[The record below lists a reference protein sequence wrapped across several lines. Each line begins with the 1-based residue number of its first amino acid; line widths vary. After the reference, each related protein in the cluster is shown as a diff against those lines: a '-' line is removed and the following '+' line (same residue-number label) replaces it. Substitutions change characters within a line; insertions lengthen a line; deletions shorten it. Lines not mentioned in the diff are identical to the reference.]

1 VSDDGKKVEAD
12 KGFAGL
18 TSLLSDVEVSAD
30 VKHSPLSG
38 RGEVPHS
45 AASTATADTKPESSR
60 QQSSS
65 RGDESKSAYQSPP
78 QAEGAGSG
86 GKWILGLG
94 VVALVVW
101 GISQTGNNK
110 TQTSSPGYST
120 TTTTPSTS
128 AGSQPSYA
136 PSLPSPAPLLAEEMP
151 NAGSGNVLGAD
162 QIRYCLAEDIRL
174 ASAKQAVN
182 EYTNSDVDRFNSM
195 VADYNSRCSNDRYRR
210 GALESVRSEVERFR
224 TQLEAEG
231 RGRFSRG
238 AAAPLTPDFPQS
250 AVPQTPALKDQSVQ
264 RQTEPDLSDLTSD
277 EQQSIEMACL
287 EPKVNAGPKA
297 YDACVKKHLRSLKGN
312 SRHPDLSRLS
322 SDEQQS
328 IEMAC
333 LSDKVNNGPAAYNR
347 CVQGHVNS
355 LGAESRRP
363 DISQLSSDE
372 QQSIEMACLSQKVNS
387 GPAAYNKCIGRH
399 LASLGGVSHT
409 PDQSRLTSSE
419 QQSIDMACLEQKVN
433 SGPAAYNR
441 CLERQIARLKR

>member
-1 VSDDGKKVEAD
+1 MSEDKQTGEAN

-18 TSLLSDVEVSAD
+18 TSLLSDVD
-30 VKHSPLSG
+30 
-38 RGEVPHS
+38 
-45 AASTATADTKPESSR
+45 ASADTKQKPASGRAEEPFAAKVTGLADAR
-60 QQSSS
+60 PQGLTQQSSS
-65 RGDESKSAYQSPP
+65 PGEKQKATNQIPP
-78 QAEGAGSG
+78 QVSDTGTG
-86 GKWILGLG
+86 GKWLLGLG
-94 VVALVVW
+94 VAALVIL
-101 GISQTGNNK
+101 GISQMGNK
-110 TQTSSPGYST
+110 GTHSSGTGYST
-120 TTTTPSTS
+120 PTSTASTS
-128 AGSQPSYA
+128 IGSQPSYA
-136 PSLPSPAPLLAEEMP
+136 PSPAPGLVEEMP
-151 NAGSGNVLGAD
+151 NTGNGNLLGAG

-174 ASAKQAVN
+174 STAKQSVN
-182 EYTNSDVDRFNSM
+182 EYINSDVDRFNSM
-195 VADYNSRCSNDRYRR
+195 VADYNSRCSNFRYRK

-231 RGRFSRG
+231 RGRFNRG
-238 AAAPLTPDFPQS
+238 ATAPLTPDVPLS
-250 AVPQTPALKDQSVQ
+250 AAPQTLAPKDQPTQ
-264 RQTEPDLSDLTSD
+264 RQSEPGLSDLTSD

-312 SRHPDLSRLS
+312 NRSPDISRLS

-387 GPAAYNKCIGRH
+387 GPAAYNKCIARH
-399 LASLGGVSHT
+399 LASLGGVSHA

-419 QQSIDMACLEQKVN
+419 QQSIEMACLEQKVN

>member
-1 VSDDGKKVEAD
+1 MSEDKQTGETN

-18 TSLLSDVEVSAD
+18 TSLLSDVD
-30 VKHSPLSG
+30 
-38 RGEVPHS
+38 
-45 AASTATADTKPESSR
+45 ASADTKQKPASGRAEEPLAAKATGLADAR
-60 QQSSS
+60 PQGLTQQSSS
-65 RGDESKSAYQSPP
+65 PGKKQTATNQIPPHVSAT
-78 QAEGAGSG
+78 GTG

-94 VVALVVW
+94 VAALVIL
-101 GISQTGNNK
+101 GISQMGNK
-110 TQTSSPGYST
+110 GTQTSGTGYA
-120 TTTTPSTS
+120 TPSSTASTGTS
-128 AGSQPSYA
+128 SQPSYA
-136 PSLPSPAPLLAEEMP
+136 PSVPSPAPGLAEEMP
-151 NAGSGNVLGAD
+151 STGSGNLLGAG

-174 ASAKQAVN
+174 ATAKQAVN
-182 EYTNSDVDRFNSM
+182 EYINSDVDRFNSM
-195 VADYNSRCSNDRYRR
+195 VADYNSRCSNFRYRK
-210 GALESVRSEVERFR
+210 GTLESVRSEVERFR
-224 TQLEAEG
+224 TQLEVEG

-238 AAAPLTPDFPQS
+238 ATTPITPDVPLS
-250 AVPQTPALKDQSVQ
+250 AVPQTPAPKDQSAQ
-264 RQTEPDLSDLTSD
+264 RQSEPDLSDLTSD

-287 EPKVNAGPKA
+287 VPKVNAGPKA
-297 YDACVKKHLRSLKGN
+297 YDACVKKHLRSLKGHN
-312 SRHPDLSRLS
+312 RSPDLSRLS

-333 LSDKVNNGPAAYNR
+333 LGDKVNNGPAAYNR

-399 LASLGGVSHT
+399 LTSLGGVSHT
-409 PDQSRLTSSE
+409 PDKSRLTSSE
-419 QQSIDMACLEQKVN
+419 QQSIEMVCLEQKVN

>member
-1 VSDDGKKVEAD
+1 MSDDKQKGEAN

-18 TSLLSDVEVSAD
+18 NSLLSDVDASVDTEQTSV
-30 VKHSPLSG
+30 SG
-38 RGEVPHS
+38 RGEEPVTVKKTGH
-45 AASTATADTKPESSR
+45 ADTRSQGPTQQASSPGEKR
-60 QQSSS
+60 KVTDQI
-65 RGDESKSAYQSPP
+65 SP
-78 QAEGAGSG
+78 QVSETGTG

-94 VVALVVW
+94 VAALIIW
-101 GISQTGNNK
+101 GVSQMGNK
-110 TQTSSPGYST
+110 GTQTSGAGYST
-120 TTTTPSTS
+120 PTTTASTS
-128 AGSQPSYA
+128 TGSQPSYA
-136 PSLPSPAPLLAEEMP
+136 PSPAPGLAEEMP
-151 NAGSGNVLGAD
+151 STGSGILLGVG

-174 ASAKQAVN
+174 TAAKQAAN
-182 EYTNSDVDRFNSM
+182 GNINNDVDRFNLM
-195 VADYNSRCSNDRYRR
+195 VADYNSRCSNFRYRK

-238 AAAPLTPDFPQS
+238 ATAPLTPDVPLS
-250 AVPQTPALKDQSVQ
+250 AAPQTLAPKDQPTQ
-264 RQTEPDLSDLTSD
+264 RQSEPGLSDLTSD

-287 EPKVNAGPKA
+287 GPKVNAGPKA
-297 YDACVKKHLRSLKGN
+297 YDACVKKHLRSLKGKN
-312 SRHPDLSRLS
+312 PSPDISRLS

-355 LGAESRRP
+355 LGSESRRP

-387 GPAAYNKCIGRH
+387 GPAAYNKCIARH
-399 LASLGGVSHT
+399 LASLGGVSHA

-419 QQSIDMACLEQKVN
+419 QQSIEMACLEQKVN